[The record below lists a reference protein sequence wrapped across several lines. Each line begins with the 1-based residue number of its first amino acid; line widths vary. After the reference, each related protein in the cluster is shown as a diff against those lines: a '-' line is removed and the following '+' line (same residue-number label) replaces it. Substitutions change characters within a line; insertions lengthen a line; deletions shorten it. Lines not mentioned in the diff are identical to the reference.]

1 MSSRSEDSRSTEDRR
16 PDSEALA
23 FGATEM
29 QRFTTP
35 RHNLH
40 LCLSAGS
47 FQWRIGAINKSKLLG
62 EPMSELDV
70 FGFIGMNRS
79 VFSTLFLCG
88 VLMPLAVVVVAYLF
102 RHFSGVIRGA
112 AMISAL
118 IGVVMLTFFTMGAQN
133 AFFMMLSTLSEMA
146 GNGSEMATTFL
157 NSANMP
163 IGETINPPGWMMA
176 LSLIQVV
183 INLVLTVYV
192 FLFAKWDNS

>member
-1 MSSRSEDSRSTEDRR
+1 
-16 PDSEALA
+16 
-23 FGATEM
+23 
-29 QRFTTP
+29 
-35 RHNLH
+35 
-40 LCLSAGS
+40 
-47 FQWRIGAINKSKLLG
+47 
-62 EPMSELDV
+62 
-70 FGFIGMNRS
+70 
-79 VFSTLFLCG
+79 
-88 VLMPLAVVVVAYLF
+88 
-102 RHFSGVIRGA
+102 
-112 AMISAL
+112 MISAL

-146 GNGSEMATTFL
+146 GNGSEMATSFL

>member
-1 MSSRSEDSRSTEDRR
+1 LHTD
-16 PDSEALA
+16 LA
-23 FGATEM
+23 AVRFKLRFGAITE
-29 QRFTTP
+29 
-35 RHNLH
+35 
-40 LCLSAGS
+40 
-47 FQWRIGAINKSKLLG
+47 SKLLG

-79 VFSTLFLCG
+79 IFSTLFLCG

-102 RHFSGVIRGA
+102 RHFPGVIRGA
-112 AMISAL
+112 AMVSTL
-118 IGVVMLTFFTMGAQN
+118 IGVVMLTFFTMAAQN
-133 AFFMMLSTLSEMA
+133 SFFVMLSTLSEMA

-157 NSANMP
+157 SSANLP

>member
-1 MSSRSEDSRSTEDRR
+1 LHTD
-16 PDSEALA
+16 LA
-23 FGATEM
+23 AVRFKLRFGAITE
-29 QRFTTP
+29 
-35 RHNLH
+35 
-40 LCLSAGS
+40 
-47 FQWRIGAINKSKLLG
+47 SKLLG

-79 VFSTLFLCG
+79 IFSTLFLCG

-102 RHFSGVIRGA
+102 RHFPGMIRGA
-112 AMISAL
+112 AMVSTL
-118 IGVVMLTFFTMGAQN
+118 IGVVLLTFFTMAAQN
-133 AFFMMLSTLSEMA
+133 SFFVMLSTLSEMA

-157 NSANMP
+157 SSANLP